1 MVAGLSGSLEGD
13 SRSKGPSPREDRGQ
27 LESSVNCKCRA
38 QPPVSETL
46 GTGIS
51 SMASLQSDNKSTQSC
66 SGVPL
71 SQWGLQN
78 AGNKRGSPPDK
89 VGQLHH
95 GVQSNT
101 IDCRVVGLLRGD
113 RSSKGGQGTMRL
125 LRCNCRDTVSS
136 KVNVRDGQV
145 WLAYRVTLGL
155 ISQVVGYIYPR
166 AECLISGTYGLSDRR
181 VTGQVQF

>member
-1 MVAGLSGSLEGD
+1 MS
-13 SRSKGPSPREDRGQ
+13 
-27 LESSVNCKCRA
+27 
-38 QPPVSETL
+38 
-46 GTGIS
+46 I
-51 SMASLQSDNKSTQSC
+51 MASLPIDTQSTQSC

-78 AGNKRGSPPDK
+78 AGNKGGSPPDK
-89 VGQLHH
+89 FGQLHH

-136 KVNVRDGQV
+136 KVKVRDGQV
-145 WLAYRVTLGL
+145 WLAYRVTLAL

-166 AECLISGTYGLSDRR
+166 AGCLISGTSGLSASR

>member
-1 MVAGLSGSLEGD
+1 M
-13 SRSKGPSPREDRGQ
+13 
-27 LESSVNCKCRA
+27 
-38 QPPVSETL
+38 
-46 GTGIS
+46 S
-51 SMASLQSDNKSTQSC
+51 SMASLPIDTQSTQSC

-78 AGNKRGSPPDK
+78 AGNKGGSPPDK

-101 IDCRVVGLLRGD
+101 IDCRVLGLLRGD

-145 WLAYRVTLGL
+145 WLAYRVTFSNQSSCRVHLSQSGMSDQWNIWAQWQPRYRSSSVLGL
-155 ISQVVGYIYPR
+155 RKPR
-166 AECLISGTYGLSDRR
+166 YRAACSWGESPWAGSIGTGRCTFCYRLPGRTRMQAIDC
-181 VTGQVQF
+181 